1 MFKVSF
7 FQNHEINGLMAFLF
21 LLIIVLSA
29 DIQEK
34 VADAVNNIVKY
45 FYKDSDVSI
54 VFLLDKFLIHWRS
67 QFTSN

>member
-1 MFKVSF
+1 
-7 FQNHEINGLMAFLF
+7 MAFLF

-54 VFLLDKFLIHWRS
+54 VFLLDKFRIHWRS

>member
-54 VFLLDKFLIHWRS
+54 VFLLDKFRIHWRL

>member
-1 MFKVSF
+1 
-7 FQNHEINGLMAFLF
+7 MAFLF
-21 LLIIVLSA
+21 LLIIVSSA

-54 VFLLDKFLIHWRS
+54 VFLLDKFGIHWRS